1 VNLALFGFVGL
12 AAIWGASFLFM
23 RIGASEFG
31 AMPLAFGRVAI
42 ATAFMLPILLLRGLW
57 PAFRGAMWR
66 VLFIGVT
73 NSAIPFA
80 LYSYSALLVSSGF
93 NSIVNATT
101 AMWTSVIAALWFSER
116 LNRYR
121 WAGVFI
127 GFAGVLILFWDKAA
141 LSPGKTSTDLAL
153 AVCAGLLA
161 TICYGFSANWG
172 KKYLQ
177 GVPSMVVATGS
188 QLGASIVLAPLA
200 WWFAPQ
206 LMPGANAWGSMLAL
220 GVLCSGVAYMIYF
233 ALMERLGA
241 IRTSMVT
248 YVIPIFGI
256 FWGWALLNET
266 VSFQMLFAMAV
277 TVLGTAMATGLLGP
291 KPKQV

>member
-1 VNLALFGFVGL
+1 LKFPLFSFIGL

-23 RIGASEFG
+23 RMGAPEFG

-42 ATAFMLPILLLRGLW
+42 ASAFMLPILLMRGLW
-57 PAFRGAMWR
+57 PAFRGSMWR

-121 WAGVFI
+121 WVGVFI
-127 GFAGVLILFWDKAA
+127 GFSGVVLLFWDKAA
-141 LSPGKTSTDLAL
+141 LAPGKTSTDLVL

-161 TICYGFSANWG
+161 TICYGFSANWS

-188 QLGASIVLAPLA
+188 QMGATIVLAPLA
-200 WWFAPQ
+200 WWFAPA
-206 LMPGANAWGSMLAL
+206 LLPSVSAWGSVIAL
-220 GVLCSGVAYMIYF
+220 GVLCSGIAYMIYF
-233 ALMERLGA
+233 ALMARVGA

-256 FWGWALLNET
+256 FWGWALLKET
-266 VSFQMLFAMAV
+266 VSLQMLFAMAV

-291 KPKQV
+291 KPKQE

>member
-1 VNLALFGFVGL
+1 MKFPLVSFVAL

-23 RIGASEFG
+23 RVGAPEFG

-42 ATAFMLPILLLRGLW
+42 ASAFMLPILLMRGLW
-57 PAFRGAMWR
+57 PAFQGAMWR

-80 LYSYSALLVSSGF
+80 LYSFSALLVSSGF

-121 WAGVFI
+121 WAGVVI
-127 GFAGVLILFWDKAA
+127 GFGGVVILFWDKAA
-141 LSPGKTSTDLAL
+141 LSPGKTATDLAL
-153 AVCAGLLA
+153 AVGAGLLA
-161 TICYGFSANWG
+161 TVCYGFSANWG

-200 WWFAPQ
+200 WWFAPKV
-206 LMPGANAWGSMLAL
+206 MPSATAWASVLAL
-220 GVLCSGVAYMIYF
+220 GIVCSGIAYMIYF
-233 ALMERLGA
+233 ALMSHVGA
-241 IRTSMVT
+241 VRTSMVT

-256 FWGWALLNET
+256 FWGWFLLNET
-266 VSFQMLFAMAV
+266 VSLQMLFAMAV
-277 TVLGTAMATGLLGP
+277 TVLGTAMATGVLGP
-291 KPKQV
+291 KPKQT